1 MSKEDIKKFIKSQK
15 NIEVKVDA
23 KTGKA
28 SGNLFKRN
36 PVVSNNPSIKAGQ
49 TLSGKIDYNQNKKN
63 THNVKQ
69 VQTITGK
76 ISKLK

>member
-23 KTGKA
+23 KTSKA

-49 TLSGKIDYNQNKKN
+49 TLSGKIDSNQNKK
-63 THNVKQ
+63 KYP
-69 VQTITGK
+69 
-76 ISKLK
+76 

>member
-1 MSKEDIKKFIKSQK
+1 MSKEDFKKFIKSQK

-49 TLSGKIDYNQNKKN
+49 TLSGKIDSNQNKKN

-69 VQTITGK
+69 GQTITGK